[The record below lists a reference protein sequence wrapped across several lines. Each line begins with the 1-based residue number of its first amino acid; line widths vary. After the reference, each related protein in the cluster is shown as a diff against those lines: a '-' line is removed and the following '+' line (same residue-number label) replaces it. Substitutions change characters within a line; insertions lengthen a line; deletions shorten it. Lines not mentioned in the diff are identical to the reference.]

1 MHVQRL
7 RCLSKGGSHNINTL
21 RDNNT
26 VADLCN
32 HIYKITGI
40 MAQDQKSMFI
50 LIHFKTKSIKYFNI
64 LIGYFYQN
72 ECCATQ
78 SWVTVLYGYPREQL
92 DLSRPEQLLKTL
104 PISSGDRIYIEFQQN
119 TTPPRNE
126 NSTDQSKKPPSYSQ
140 SIGISDAKEDQCNLQ
155 KSEIPLW
162 IFQRRQVPADNSC
175 LFSSISYLLTSNLQ
189 TVEELRSLISEVVQ
203 RYPKLY
209 TEAFLGVEPSEYS
222 RWIMLS
228 TSWGGGIEIAILSEH
243 FQVEICVVDT
253 VNIRID
259 RFGEDKN
266 YQHRIFL
273 IYDGSHYDSLELVDM
288 ANPNT
293 SAKQKFSTND
303 DNLIPLALELAN
315 EVKLNRQNTY
325 AGNYAL
331 RCSYCYKQLTG
342 VYDAQQH
349 TKLTGH
355 TNFEEYE

>member
-40 MAQDQKSMFI
+40 MAQDQKI
-50 LIHFKTKSIKYFNI
+50 
-64 LIGYFYQN
+64 
-72 ECCATQ
+72 
-78 SWVTVLYGYPREQL
+78 LYGYPREQL

-140 SIGISDAKEDQCNLQ
+140 RRNVNI
-155 KSEIPLW
+155 IPRYIL
-162 IFQRRQVPADNSC
+162 IRQVPADNSC